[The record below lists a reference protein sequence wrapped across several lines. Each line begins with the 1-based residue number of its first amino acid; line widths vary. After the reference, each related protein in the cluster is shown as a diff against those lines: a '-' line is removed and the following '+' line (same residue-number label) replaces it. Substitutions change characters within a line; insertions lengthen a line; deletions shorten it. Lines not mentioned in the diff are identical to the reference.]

1 MRVFVSVDLEGLE
14 AEIGAVQREFEEV
27 SGLDFV
33 PPADVHITLSFLGDV
48 EGGELAAVTDAIGE
62 AVAESGVSPFEA
74 EFRGLGAFPSP
85 EYIRVLWVGV
95 GTGSEELTRLNERIE
110 SRTVELGFEPD
121 DHEFTPHATVARM
134 RHAGGKE
141 LLQRKLDE
149 LDPTVGT
156 REIEEV
162 HLTESTLTDE
172 GPEYETIE
180 RFSLSA

>member
-1 MRVFVSVDLEGLE
+1 M
-14 AEIGAVQREFEEV
+14 
-27 SGLDFV
+27 
-33 PPADVHITLSFLGDV
+33 
-48 EGGELAAVTDAIGE
+48 
-62 AVAESGVSPFEA
+62 
-74 EFRGLGAFPSP
+74 
-85 EYIRVLWVGV
+85 
-95 GTGSEELTRLNERIE
+95 
-110 SRTVELGFEPD
+110 ELGFEPD
-121 DHEFTPHATVARM
+121 EHEFTPHATVARM

-180 RFSLSA
+180 RFSLLA